1 MLLLNKVLYISSKW
15 KGTIIKVILLFMYWN
30 KKIIFREIQMILGL
44 KNGFESWI
52 FVIFERSEE
61 VGRSF
66 NQKLKAF
73 TWIIR

>member
-1 MLLLNKVLYISSKW
+1 MFLLNKVLHISSRW
-15 KGTIIKVILLFMYWN
+15 KGTLIKVILLFMYWN
-30 KKIIFREIQMILGL
+30 KKIIFRDIQMILGT
-44 KNGFESWI
+44 KNDFESWV
-52 FVIFERSEE
+52 FAIFERSEE